1 MLQTTYS
8 NARANFAGLC
18 DEVTDNREI
27 VVIHRRKGGSVA
39 MIAADELESLVET
52 THLLRS
58 PANAERLLTAL
69 DRALKREGRPASI
82 TELRKDMALEVQK
95 P

>member
-8 NARANFAGLC
+8 NARATFASLC
-18 DEVTDNREI
+18 DEVSENREI
-27 VVIHRRKGGSVA
+27 VIIKRRKGGSVA

-52 THLLRS
+52 AHLLRS

-69 DRALKREGRPASI
+69 DRALKREGEPASI
-82 TELRKDMALEVQK
+82 ATLRQEAGLEK
-95 P
+95 

>member
-8 NARANFAGLC
+8 NARAKFASLC
-18 DEVTDNREI
+18 NEVTDNREI
-27 VVIHRRKGGSVA
+27 VIIQRRKGGSVA

-69 DRALKREGRPASI
+69 DRALKRGGGPDSI
-82 TELRKDMALEVQK
+82 SGLRKEMGLEAQK